1 MSIFG
6 SSFVSR
12 LTGGTDVAGISEE
25 TDMDYVVLLYQD
37 PATFNMTEA
46 ERNAEYAEYGTF
58 TEGIKKSGQF
68 VDGSPVDPAGSRL
81 VRVTGGKTEV
91 MNGQLPS
98 RKEVLVGYYK
108 LSGKNVDDIAT
119 LVAKLPVA
127 RKGFIEVLP
136 EMEM

>member
-1 MSIFG
+1 MN
-6 SSFVSR
+6 
-12 LTGGTDVAGISEE
+12 
-25 TDMDYVVLLYQD
+25 YVVLLYQD
-37 PATFNMTEA
+37 PATFNQTDA

-58 TEGIKKSGQF
+58 TEGIKQSGTF

-81 VRVTGGKTEV
+81 VRVAGGKTEV

-108 LSGKNVDDIAT
+108 FDCKTVDEAAT
-119 LVAKLPVA
+119 LAAKLPVA
-127 RKGFIEVLP
+127 RKGFVEILP